1 MQQWEQCIWNCPN
14 QCWQKHWITH
24 WRNFTLVVELQRQL
38 SVTMQTPSRMLAT
51 GLIVHHKDFFNL
63 KKFNMSR
70 GPWWGG
76 FFERLIG
83 IMKRALTR
91 EIRRELL
98 QYHELE
104 DVLWDVECFMNNRP
118 LCYVGEEFDWPALNP
133 NTLLRGLSAGYFKE
147 DTEET
152 EYQVCTKRGRY
163 LGMCRE
169 QLRERWQDEYLKAL
183 QERHQKSQDSG
194 NVTRH
199 WKHCIDYRWQQSKVE
214 VESRKDFWRY

>member
-1 MQQWEQCIWNCPN
+1 
-14 QCWQKHWITH
+14 
-24 WRNFTLVVELQRQL
+24 
-38 SVTMQTPSRMLAT
+38 MLAT

-104 DVLWDVECFMNNRP
+104 DVL
-118 LCYVGEEFDWPALNP
+118 
-133 NTLLRGLSAGYFKE
+133 
-147 DTEET
+147 
-152 EYQVCTKRGRY
+152 
-163 LGMCRE
+163 
-169 QLRERWQDEYLKAL
+169 
-183 QERHQKSQDSG
+183 
-194 NVTRH
+194 
-199 WKHCIDYRWQQSKVE
+199 
-214 VESRKDFWRY
+214 